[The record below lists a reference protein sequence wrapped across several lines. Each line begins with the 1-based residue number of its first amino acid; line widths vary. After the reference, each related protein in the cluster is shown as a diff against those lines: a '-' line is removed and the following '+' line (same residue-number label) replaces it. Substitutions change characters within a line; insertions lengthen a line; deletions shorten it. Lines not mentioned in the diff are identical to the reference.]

1 MRASSYM
8 RVAEGLRERRQ
19 RICWPME
26 RDVCMSITVV
36 TETFPSTNLELRIL
50 QLYVWDLMTKRF
62 VDGCRTASL
71 TRYGVYE
78 VRLVEPLQ
86 DLRGDTPPFWI
97 ELYDHMSDTTIDS
110 CGGDL
115 EEVAGGAESLISQAK
130 LLNHNSIGVWSWRR
144 GGKPCGWRRAP
155 GS

>member
-1 MRASSYM
+1 M
-8 RVAEGLRERRQ
+8 RVAEGLRERLQ
-19 RICWPME
+19 RICWSME
-26 RDVCMSITVV
+26 RDVCISITV
-36 TETFPSTNLELRIL
+36 TPEMFPSRNLELRIL

-71 TRYGVYE
+71 AQYGAYE

-86 DLRGDTPPFWI
+86 DLRGDTAPFWI

-115 EEVAGGAESLISQAK
+115 EEVAGGAESLISQGK
-130 LLNHNSIGVWSWRR
+130 LLNQNSS
-144 GGKPCGWRRAP
+144 WRRAP